1 MTSRLAASV
10 VTACLWGAATAH
22 GQAPPELTRQQRQLL
37 QNLIAAVDSTAAD
50 PAAASPAD
58 DWLTHVLRA
67 SDGSHYIAF
76 SVTPAAGTVAA
87 DRLVIYVRLATAIVP
102 GETAVAERSVVRE
115 WLQGARID
123 PRLLPRRGIAI
134 GEMPEMGAG
143 ANINR
148 SGVSAVGSA
157 DLKIMDLERE
167 RSRQRREDDEKRRRS
182 ELEGATITSS
192 DRFPFEDFEIGPP
205 AAFTDGTRAIQRAL
219 TVGPGAYDLFVAW
232 VDASLPPTKAPIHVA
247 RESLRL
253 APAGASEF
261 GLSTVIVADQ
271 IRMRAAPYSPLEQ
284 RAHPY
289 SLGPTE
295 IVPARD
301 TAFTPAERLSVAF
314 QIFNPM
320 PSPAGKPDV
329 IVNLRI
335 ARMADTREEQVASL
349 TPLIY
354 NAATLPEDFDLRL
367 RHPIIAALAVPLS
380 TLRRGQYKLVIT
392 AEDRLAGAVVANATP
407 FSVIGTPAG
416 LLAEAPPLAQRLDPA
431 VMLGP
436 GTVAALLD
444 RLAPPSPSPA
454 LGRALDAARAGRFV
468 DLLVEESPAPAEG
481 GLRAAL
487 TGLALLSVGDLGAAT
502 HFQRALDS
510 GVARPPVQYLL
521 GAVLALQNRESDAIS
536 AWESAAAGGLPRAL
550 TAALLANALLRRGD
564 AAGAAAA
571 IAERDLM
578 PEAPAGRRIFAA
590 TRIAVQREREAVRV
604 LEALLTGSPGDLEG
618 RWLLVHAL
626 YAEVVRGAGNRD
638 HFNAEAQ
645 RYIDAGGPHA
655 ALARDWLDLTRPSP

>member
-1 MTSRLAASV
+1 MRLATAL
-10 VTACLWGAATAH
+10 VTTCLCGTALA
-22 GQAPPELTRQQRQLL
+22 QTPPALTRPQRQLL
-37 QNLIAAVDSTAAD
+37 QHLIAAVDSAAAD
-50 PAAASPAD
+50 PAAAPPAH

-76 SVTPAAGTVAA
+76 SVTPRSGTLAAGQ
-87 DRLVIYVRLATAIVP
+87 LVIYVRLATAIVP
-102 GETAVAERSVVRE
+102 GEPVVAERSVVRE

-123 PRLLPRRGIAI
+123 PRLLPRRGMAI

-143 ANINR
+143 AGINR

-167 RSRQRREDDEKRRRS
+167 RSRQRREDEAKRRRD
-182 ELEGATITSS
+182 ELEGTTTAAT
-192 DRFPFEDFEIGPP
+192 DRFPFEDFEIGTT
-205 AAFTDGTRAIQRAL
+205 AAFADGTRAIQRAL
-219 TVGPGAYDLFVAW
+219 TAGPGAYDLFVAW
-232 VDASLPPTKAPIHVA
+232 VDASLPPAKATIHMA
-247 RESLRL
+247 REPLRL
-253 APAGASEF
+253 ASAGANEF

-271 IRMRAAPYSPLEQ
+271 ISVRATPYSPIEQ

-329 IVNLRI
+329 TVNLRI
-335 ARMADTREEQVASL
+335 ARLADARDEQVASL

-354 NAATLPEDFDLRL
+354 NASTLPPDFDLRL
-367 RHPIIAALAVPLS
+367 GHPIIAALAAPLS

-392 AEDRLAGAVVANATP
+392 AEDRLAGALVANATP
-407 FSVIGTPAG
+407 FSVIASPAG
-416 LLAEAPPLAQRLDPA
+416 LLAEAPPLARRLDPA
-431 VMLGP
+431 AMLDP
-436 GTVAALLD
+436 DTVVALLD

-454 LGRALDAARAGRFV
+454 IGRAIDAARAGRFV
-468 DLLVEESPAPAEG
+468 DLLVEEPVAPAEG
-481 GLRAAL
+481 GVRAAL
-487 TGLALLSVGDLGAAT
+487 TGMALLSVGDLGAAA

-536 AWESAAAGGLPRAL
+536 AWESAAAGGLGRAFTGPL
-550 TAALLANALLRRGD
+550 VASALLRRGD

-571 IAERDLM
+571 ITERDL
-578 PEAPAGRRIFAA
+578 PEAAAGRRIFAA
-590 TRIAVQREREAVRV
+590 TRIAVQREREAIEV
-604 LEALLTGSPGDLEG
+604 LDALLAGSPGDLDG
-618 RWLLVHAL
+618 RWLLVRAL

-638 HFNAEAQ
+638 RFTAEAQ
-645 RYIDAGGPHA
+645 RYIDADGPHA
-655 ALARDWLDLTRPSP
+655 ALARDWLDITRQSP